1 MNKYKLYRKIKAE
14 YAYSLFKNNQTFEKV
29 RAIIIKDGKVL
40 LLHKVHTDKY
50 ALPGGGVEYEE
61 NIEIAVERE
70 CYEEAKAKVKFKSI
84 VGILNND
91 VDMVYEKEHFVSTRV
106 EYYCLCEFVSFI
118 KKKKHF
124 GLNGEFFDRVEVVW
138 LNVKDI
144 EKAELSDYVVHKIK
158 KAMKILSNVNTDNIL
173 KEDKQKNI
181 DIQKEKVQHIKVQTQ
196 YSNKKKYIGFKNN
209 SKYKKNKNNSHNRKY
224 NKESEVAH

>member
-50 ALPGGGVEYEE
+50 ALPGGGVEYGE

>member
-29 RAIIIKDGKVL
+29 RAIIIKDGKIL